1 MCVVPI
7 VPVTWSSFC
16 PLKFIFFN
24 IELCA
29 NRDQSVSHIHGYYIN
44 YNCLIDQA
52 LLDQSNSMN
61 VVELDYVWT
70 SVSRLAMLDKAYVE
84 LEVRQI

>member
-1 MCVVPI
+1 MCCSYCPYHVEFILPI
-7 VPVTWSSFC
+7 KIHFS
-16 PLKFIFFN
+16 N

-29 NRDQSVSHIHGYYIN
+29 NRDQSVSHIHGHYIN
-44 YNCLIDQA
+44 CNCLIDQA

-70 SVSRLAMLDKAYVE
+70 SVSCSAMLDKAYVE